1 MELAC
6 PQCMAVNRVPDA
18 RVADNP
24 KCGKCTAPLLPGQ
37 PVDLTAANF
46 DSFIQKSG
54 LPVVVDFWADWCG
67 PCKMMAPVF
76 QKLAAEMNTQVRFA
90 KVETEAHPQISM
102 RLHIRSI
109 PTLILFKQ
117 GVEVARSAGAMDAL
131 SLKRWLTASMTS

>member
-6 PQCMAVNRVPDA
+6 PQCLAVNRVPDA
-18 RVADNP
+18 RLADNP
-24 KCGKCTAPLLPGQ
+24 KCGKCTAALLPGQ
-37 PVDLTAANF
+37 PIDLSAANF
-46 DSFIQKSG
+46 DNFIQKSS

-76 QKLAAEMNTQVRFA
+76 QKLATEMNTQVRFA
-90 KVETEAHPQISM
+90 KVETEAHPQVSM

-117 GVEVARSAGAMDAL
+117 GVEVARTAGAMDAL
-131 SLKRWLTASMTS
+131 ALKRWLAASIS